1 MGRLIK
7 ALILLVIIGFIGLSA
22 YAYLGD
28 LSAVQSEVKEPVVL
42 NAGD

>member
-7 ALILLVIIGFIGLSA
+7 LLFVLAIIGLIGLSA

-28 LSAVQSEVKEPVVL
+28 LAPPQTDVSKPVVL
-42 NAGD
+42 DAN